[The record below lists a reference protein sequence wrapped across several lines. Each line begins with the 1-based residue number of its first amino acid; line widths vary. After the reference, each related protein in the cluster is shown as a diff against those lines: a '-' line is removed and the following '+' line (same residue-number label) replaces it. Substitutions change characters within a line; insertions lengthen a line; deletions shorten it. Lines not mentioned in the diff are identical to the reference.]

1 MAERVARVEVFS
13 ITIPRET
20 PYLGALREGERI
32 NDHGYIVRKGNR
44 TVYPTVDR
52 TVVVRIETA
61 NGAVGWGE
69 ATPTPRW
76 TYETTETIVSTL
88 RKYLAPAVKGIEIW
102 NFDALHRAMDRAIS
116 PGVTPGSPLAKSAID
131 VAAWTTVS
139 TS

>member
-52 TVVVRIETA
+52 TLVVRIETA
-61 NGAVGWGE
+61 GGAVGCGE
-69 ATPTPRW
+69 P
-76 TYETTETIVSTL
+76 
-88 RKYLAPAVKGIEIW
+88 
-102 NFDALHRAMDRAIS
+102 
-116 PGVTPGSPLAKSAID
+116 
-131 VAAWTTVS
+131 
-139 TS
+139 